1 MKIQTKESPAPQIP
15 SDRKFSWKREGIM
28 VYTSNYSINFTNL
41 TNHYLY
47 RYSKTSSEI
56 QFPKNTNQSQRNSSS
71 PISLQNSVLKY
82 GYFHLVLNDKSKTI
96 LIIILHYV
104 NLQQNPHHYTN
115 VKLKLT

>member
-1 MKIQTKESPAPQIP
+1 MKIQTKETPAPQIP

-28 VYTSNYSINFTNL
+28 VNTSINSTNFTNL
-41 TNHYLY
+41 INYFLY
-47 RYSKTSSEI
+47 RFSKTSSET

-82 GYFHLVLNDKSKTI
+82 GCFHPALNVKSKTI
-96 LIIILHYV
+96 HIIILPYV
-104 NLQQNPHHYTN
+104 NLQQKPHHYTN